1 LDVYSSTEKSV
12 YRCFFDEDMIERI
25 EIRDSVTFEL
35 KSQANQVILWPATQ
49 YLQDTNDLETILQQ
63 IDLEKE
69 LRIKEFEKA

>member
-1 LDVYSSTEKSV
+1 
-12 YRCFFDEDMIERI
+12 MIERI

-35 KSQANQVILWPATQ
+35 KAQANQVILWPATQ

>member
-1 LDVYSSTEKSV
+1 VYSSTEKSV
-12 YRCFFDEDMIERI
+12 YRCFFYEDIIERI
-25 EIRDSVTFEL
+25 EIRDSITFEL

-49 YLQDTNDLETILQQ
+49 YLQDTNDLENILQQ

>member
-1 LDVYSSTEKSV
+1 
-12 YRCFFDEDMIERI
+12 MIERI

-35 KSQANQVILWPATQ
+35 KTQTNQVILWPATQ